1 MKKLIALLLAM
12 IMIVSLSACN
22 GNKQSDSSKPDGS
35 GQNDGAASQVADS
48 GTLDGILSG
57 ITTDFDSTI
66 KQLTDELS
74 NVYTAVGDS
83 FNSYVKNEQSLKDWY
98 NLAQTKADELFSR
111 TSGKTVTYYKLI
123 ASSVDQ
129 NDSDALDD
137 ALDDFYDKIYEDA
150 FDNFYDTIYE
160 DCFDE
165 IYDKYYD
172 GILDDVQDSV
182 EYGEWLDVRSDCYSD
197 WLDARSDIYSSWL
210 DERSDIYGDWL
221 DIKSEFLYDDNFDV
235 DDILGGT
242 KTTDSNS
249 TSVTTDKN
257 EETKAPSNNESSG
270 NEEWRQFLKDY
281 EAWVDDYITIVK
293 KYKDNPTD
301 MSVLTDYTNMVSEMA
316 DWAERADEI
325 ELELEDT
332 DAALEYSAELL
343 RIAAKLAEAAY

>member
-12 IMIVSLSACN
+12 IMIVSLSACS
-22 GNKQSDSSKPDGS
+22 GNKQPDSNKPDSS
-35 GQNDGAASQVADS
+35 GQNEDVTNQVSDS
-48 GTLDGILSG
+48 GTLEGILNG
-57 ITTDFDSTI
+57 IAADFDSTI

-74 NVYTAVGDS
+74 GVYTTVGDS
-83 FNSYVKNEQSLKDWY
+83 FDSYVKNEQAVKDWY
-98 NLAQTKADELFSR
+98 ELVQAKAEGLFARASE
-111 TSGKTVTYYKLI
+111 KAVTYYKLV
-123 ASSVDQ
+123 ASSIDHD
-129 NDSDALDD
+129 DSDALDD

-172 GILDDVQDSV
+172 GILDDAQDSV
-182 EYGEWLDVRSDCYSD
+182 EYGEWLDVKSDCYSD
-197 WLDARSDIYSSWL
+197 WLDARSDIYSAWL
-210 DERSDIYGDWL
+210 DERSNIYGDWL
-221 DIKSEFLYDDNFDV
+221 DVNSEFLYDDNFDV
-235 DDILGGT
+235 DDILGET

-249 TSVTTDKN
+249 TSVTTDKS
-257 EETKAPSNNESSG
+257 EETKAPSNNENTG
-270 NEEWRQFLKDY
+270 AEEWRQFLKDY
-281 EAWVDDYITIVK
+281 EAWVDDYIAIVK

-301 MSVLTDYTNMVSEMA
+301 MSILTDYTNMVSEMA

-332 DAALEYSAELL
+332 DAALEYSSELL